1 MKNRLKEIRIKQNLT
16 QEELSKKADVSR
28 YLISKI
34 ENGKDVNITKNTMI
48 NLSKALNS
56 KVSDIFFILSDNY
69 KGQI

>member
-34 ENGKDVNITKNTMI
+34 ENGEDVNITKNTMI

-56 KVSDIFFILSDNY
+56 KVSDIFLL
-69 KGQI
+69 

>member
-34 ENGKDVNITKNTMI
+34 ENGEDVNITKNTMI

-56 KVSDIFFILSDNY
+56 KVLDIFLL
-69 KGQI
+69 

>member
-1 MKNRLKEIRIKQNLT
+1 LKGAVEMKNRLKEIRIKQNLT

-34 ENGKDVNITKNTMI
+34 ENGEDVNITKNTMI

-56 KVSDIFFILSDNY
+56 KVSDIFLF
-69 KGQI
+69 

>member
-34 ENGKDVNITKNTMI
+34 ENGEDVNITKNTMI

-56 KVSDIFFILSDNY
+56 KVSDIFLF
-69 KGQI
+69 

>member
-1 MKNRLKEIRIKQNLT
+1 MKNKLKEIRIKQNLT

-34 ENGKDVNITKNTMI
+34 ENGEDVNITKNTMI

-56 KVSDIFFILSDNY
+56 KVSDIFLF
-69 KGQI
+69 